1 MVCKREKPL
10 VKDEEKARDMAEEAE
25 EAEEDKEEVEEM
37 VKVTEWCLM
46 ELM

>member
-10 VKDEEKARDMAEEAE
+10 VKDEEKAGDMAEEAE
-25 EAEEDKEEVEEM
+25 EAEEDKEEM